1 MIYKVLRRRNGS
13 HGAMQR
19 ALKVS
24 NKILKLTLYLT
35 GNQCKFI
42 KTGVIWSYFLHDISS
57 RAAAFCTLC
66 NLAISQS
73 GNPWRSPLQ

>member
-1 MIYKVLRRRNGS
+1 MHLEPHFVLSKCPERE
-13 HGAMQR
+13 R

-24 NKILKLTLYLT
+24 NKILKLILYLT

-57 RAAAFCTLC
+57 LAAAFCTLC

-73 GNPWRSPLQ
+73 GNP